1 MPPKSVLEAPY
12 VCEPTWRTADVDYVV
27 KVASWITVL
36 YDMLSLLG
44 SFLDFSIGKSDAEVT
59 YYLVGRMLSK
69 SLRLIIFFKE
79 ESPRFQ
85 LGLVEWWVVP
95 LAASILGARQR
106 DKWGSLYSVYGP
118 LLNFSVFF
126 RYLIPAVCH
135 SWC

>member
-1 MPPKSVLEAPY
+1 M
-12 VCEPTWRTADVDYVV
+12 DYVV

-44 SFLDFSIGKSDAEVT
+44 SFLDYSIGKSDAEVT

-85 LGLVEWWVVP
+85 LGLVE
-95 LAASILGARQR
+95 
-106 DKWGSLYSVYGP
+106 
-118 LLNFSVFF
+118 
-126 RYLIPAVCH
+126 
-135 SWC
+135 